1 MDFLMNILMD
11 QYRFKLFMT
20 ICAISMLICV
30 VNMSAKTDKWTIGDM
45 TNSTELTINT
55 IDMILSSLILLL

>member
-1 MDFLMNILMD
+1 MDLLMNILMD
-11 QYRFKLFMT
+11 QYRLKLFMT
-20 ICAISMLICV
+20 ICAISMEICI
-30 VNMSAKTDKWTIGDM
+30 VNMPTKTDKWIIGDM